1 VIRREDFLYEKDGV
15 SRPWQFEDSIRR
27 ELARARRYGST
38 FSFVL
43 IGIDGHGTL
52 REEIGTE
59 RLNAL
64 TDLVARL
71 VRDVTRTTDLIG
83 HHAEGRVG
91 ALLPETPIE
100 GAYLVAER
108 LRTAI
113 NRAALD
119 VVHEHEPVHVSVG
132 VASFRHD
139 PEFGVGSLVVEAQE
153 ALEAAQR
160 EGGNRSRVFIRAA

>member
-1 VIRREDFLYEKDGV
+1 MRGRWRFGLFCSAGLRSSQRRGEPTFLLGKEGGHVIRREDFLYEKDGV

-27 ELARARRYGST
+27 ELERARRYGST

-43 IGIDGHGTL
+43 IGIDGHSEL
-52 REEIGTE
+52 REEIGSE
-59 RLNAL
+59 MLNAL

-71 VRDVTRTTDLIG
+71 VHDITRTTDMIG

-108 LRTAI
+108 LR
-113 NRAALD
+113 
-119 VVHEHEPVHVSVG
+119 
-132 VASFRHD
+132 
-139 PEFGVGSLVVEAQE
+139 
-153 ALEAAQR
+153 
-160 EGGNRSRVFIRAA
+160 

>member
-27 ELARARRYGST
+27 ELARAQRYGST

-43 IGIDGHGTL
+43 IGVDSY
-52 REEIGTE
+52 E
-59 RLNAL
+59 RLRAENGNELMHAL

-71 VRDVTRTTDLIG
+71 VREVTRTTDLIG

-119 VVHEHEPVHVSVG
+119 VVHDAAPVHVSVG
-132 VASFRHD
+132 VASYRRD
-139 PEFGVGSLVVEAQE
+139 PEFSLGSLIVEAQE
-153 ALEAAQR
+153 ALEAAQQ
-160 EGGNRSRVFIRAA
+160 EGGNRSRVYIRAA